1 MQDREEPDILEELVN
16 RSNLFCVLSFYLC
29 LDSNL
34 NHHPRRCTLDLLD
47 QASALVHL
55 VTFDMYLISSDLCFR
70 LASIHGPSSRRPM
83 NLAS

>member
-16 RSNLFCVLSFYLC
+16 RSNLFCVYLC

-55 VTFDMYLISSDLCFR
+55 VTFAMYLKSSDLCFR